1 MIKKNMRKLSTL
13 IGVAGVLVATNLYA
27 SLVTLTEVG
36 GNANGGGLFQAVTSG
51 NGTFETFCIS
61 IITTF
66 SPGTQ
71 YNYNLSSTI
80 SANGIPPISS
90 YIAAGT
96 AYLYK
101 QFSLGNGNYA
111 GVANANA
118 VQAAIW
124 YLQGDLSG
132 TVDPENG
139 NNLVGLLTPIL
150 NQVQTDTGLTWA
162 QQALNGNGAL
172 QVVAMNLYDGNNNIH
187 QPQLAIDPNLTFKT
201 IPVPEPT
208 TMIAGALLLLP
219 FGASTLRILRKR
231 QTA

>member
-1 MIKKNMRKLSTL
+1 MKKLVTL
-13 IGVAGVLVATNLYA
+13 IGVAGVLFATNLYA
-27 SLVTLTEVG
+27 GFVTLTEVS
-36 GNANGGGLFQAVTSG
+36 GNANGGGLFKAATTA
-51 NGTFETFCIS
+51 NGTFDTFCVS

-71 YNYNLSSTI
+71 YNYDLSSTI

-96 AYLYK
+96 AYIYS
-101 QFSLGNGNYA
+101 QFLNGNANYGA
-111 GVANANA
+111 NLNANTLNS

-124 YLQGDLSG
+124 YLQGDLNG
-132 TVDPENG
+132 MIDPENTAD
-139 NNLVGLLTPIL
+139 LASLLTPIL

-187 QPQLAIDPNLTFKT
+187 QPQLAIDSNLTFT
-201 IPVPEPT
+201 PTPVPEPT

>member
-1 MIKKNMRKLSTL
+1 MRKLSTL
-13 IGVAGVLVATNLYA
+13 IGVAGVLFATNLYA

-51 NGTFETFCIS
+51 NGTFDTFCIS
-61 IITTF
+61 INTTF
-66 SPGTQ
+66 YPGTQ
-71 YNYNLSSTI
+71 YSYGLSSTI
-80 SANGIPPISS
+80 NAYGIPPASS

-101 QFSLGNGNYA
+101 QFSLDNANYA
-111 GVANANA
+111 GVNNANA

-124 YLQGDLSG
+124 LFQGDLSG

-139 NNLVGLLTPIL
+139 SDLASLLDPIL
-150 NQVQTDTGLTWA
+150 SKVESDTGMTLA
-162 QQALNGNGAL
+162 ELQANGNGAL
-172 QVVAMNLYDGNNNIH
+172 QVVAMNLYTGITTSMN
-187 QPQLAIDPNLTFKT
+187 QPQLYLDTTVPLKP